1 MHVMLLG
8 DVLALAFCLFAA
20 FAGIFVASFAA
31 AMLSAPAH
39 TMGGD
44 ESDLV
49 SQLQE
54 TRARL
59 ARLSYEATYSRVMRE
74 AEAEEAAESVCGESA
89 ANVSAPAPA
98 LPPRGLVRPPTAE
111 MRAAWAS
118 SLDAPDTGFPV
129 VAGVMPTRVAA
140 YSPFPPVEWEQE
152 EIDSNFIGGYTFE
165 LPKSTRVFS
174 VGVN

>member
-31 AMLSAPAH
+31 ALSSAPSLS
-39 TMGGD
+39 MGD

-49 SQLQE
+49 IQLQE

-59 ARLSYEATYSRVMRE
+59 ARISYEENYARVMRE
-74 AEAEEAAESVCGESA
+74 AGEDESAEAENVCGESA
-89 ANVSAPAPA
+89 ANVSAP

-111 MRAAWAS
+111 MRRAWAA
-118 SLDAPDTGFPV
+118 SLDAPDTGFPLII
-129 VAGVMPTRVAA
+129 AGVMPTRA
-140 YSPFPPVEWEQE
+140 YSPFPPVEWEPGKV
-152 EIDSNFIGGYTFE
+152 DDNFIGGQTFA
-165 LPKSTRVFS
+165 LPKSTRLVT